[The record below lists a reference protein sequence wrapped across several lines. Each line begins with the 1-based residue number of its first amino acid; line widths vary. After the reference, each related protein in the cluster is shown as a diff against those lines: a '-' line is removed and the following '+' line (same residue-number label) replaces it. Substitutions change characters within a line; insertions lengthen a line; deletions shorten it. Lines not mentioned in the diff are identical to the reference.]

1 MKHVLTQRILPALD
15 KVSVALAMV
24 AQIMIVV
31 LISVMLYEVVARRVF
46 HSPTIWSVDIVYM
59 VNGTLF
65 LIGAAYTLQRER
77 HVRID
82 FLSTRLPARIQHLI
96 NALFYGCLLGPLM
109 ILTSQSSV
117 NKAVRA
123 FERGTL
129 ENMSTWQPLIW
140 PFLAGIAL
148 GLLGLTLQI
157 TLQLIRHLI
166 GVFDPKAVP
175 LPGTDPEGEGA
186 HP

>member
-1 MKHVLTQRILPALD
+1 MKLLLTQRILPALD
-15 KVSVALAMV
+15 RVSKMLAVV

-46 HSPTIWSVDIVYM
+46 GNPTIWSVDIVYM

-65 LIGAAYTLQRER
+65 LVGASYTLLRER

-82 FLSTRLPARIQHLI
+82 FLAARLPARIQHLI
-96 NALFYGCLLGPLM
+96 NALFYGALLGPLM

-117 NKAVRA
+117 QKAIRA

-157 TLQLIRHLI
+157 GLQMIRHVI
-166 GVFDPKAVP
+166 GVVDPTAVP

-186 HP
+186 HS